1 MVRRGAGPSVTVDAR
16 VIAAV
21 REGNAEAFD
30 LVVREYQPR
39 LYRFLFG
46 MVGEAEVARDLT
58 QDTFLAA
65 YRALPE
71 TRDDL
76 NLTGW
81 LFQIARNNARSHW
94 RRKKLITWLP
104 FGRGDRDDERDGEWE
119 PRGVAGPPLSGP
131 EEFVVEREDL
141 GAALRSLQR
150 ADRECLLLVVD
161 GFSYAEICQITGFTL
176 AAVKGRIFRAR
187 KELRAI
193 LEGKDTA
200 V

>member
-1 MVRRGAGPSVTVDAR
+1 MTVDAR

-21 REGNAEAFD
+21 RQGNAEAFEII
-30 LVVREYQPR
+30 VREYQPR

-46 MVGEAEVARDLT
+46 LIGEAEVARDLT

-71 TRDDL
+71 TRDEL

-81 LFQIARNNARSHW
+81 LFQIARNNARSYW
-94 RRKKLITWLP
+94 RRRKLITWLP
-104 FGRGDRDDERDGEWE
+104 FGRSDHDDQRDEQWE
-119 PRGVAGPPLSGP
+119 PQGVSGPPLSGP
-131 EEFVVEREDL
+131 EELVVEREDL
-141 GAALRSLQR
+141 GAALRCLQR

-161 GFSYAEICQITGFTL
+161 GFSYSEICAITGLTL

-193 LEGKDTA
+193 LEGKDLA

>member
-1 MVRRGAGPSVTVDAR
+1 MGPPMTVDAR

-21 REGNAEAFD
+21 RGGNAEAFD
-30 LVVREYQPR
+30 MIVREYQPR

-65 YRALPE
+65 YRALPS
-71 TRDDL
+71 TREDL

-81 LFQIARNNARSHW
+81 LFQIARNNARSYW
-94 RRKKLITWLP
+94 RRRKLITWLP
-104 FGRGDRDDERDGEWE
+104 FGRGGTDDERDADWE
-119 PRGVAGPPLSGP
+119 PQGVTGPPESRP
-131 EEFVVEREDL
+131 EAFVVEREDL
-141 GAALRSLQR
+141 GATMKRLQR
-150 ADRECLLLVVD
+150 TDRECLLLVVD
-161 GFSYAEICQITGFTL
+161 GFSYDEICTITGLTL

-193 LEGKDTA
+193 LEGKDSA

>member
-1 MVRRGAGPSVTVDAR
+1 MTVDAR

-21 REGNAEAFD
+21 RGGNAEAFD
-30 LVVREYQPR
+30 LIVREFQPR

-46 MVGEAEVARDLT
+46 MVGDAEVARDLT

-71 TRDDL
+71 TSADL

-94 RRKKLITWLP
+94 RRRKLITWLP
-104 FGRGDRDDERDGEWE
+104 FGRGGGDDERDEEWI
-119 PRGVAGPPLSGP
+119 PTGIDPPTGGP
-131 EEFVVEREDL
+131 EEVVIEREAL
-141 GAALRSLQR
+141 GAALKTLQR
-150 ADRECLLLVVD
+150 ADRECLLLVGD
-161 GFSYAEICQITGFTL
+161 GFSYNEICAITGLSL

-187 KELRAI
+187 KELRTI

-200 V
+200 R

>member
-1 MVRRGAGPSVTVDAR
+1 MSVDAR

-21 REGNAEAFD
+21 RQGNAEAFEV
-30 LVVREYQPR
+30 VVREYQPR

-46 MVGEAEVARDLT
+46 MVGDAEVARDLT

-71 TRDDL
+71 TSEDL

-94 RRKKLITWLP
+94 RRRKLFAWLP
-104 FGRGDRDDERDGEWE
+104 FGRGNGDDERDGD
-119 PRGVAGPPLSGP
+119 GVPEGLGVPLDGP
-131 EEFVVEREDL
+131 EETVVEREAL
-141 GAALRSLQR
+141 GGALKLLQR
-150 ADRECLLLVVD
+150 ADRECLLLCAD
-161 GFSYAEICQITGFTL
+161 GFSYAEICAVTGLTL
-176 AAVKGRIFRAR
+176 SAVKGRIFRAR

-193 LEGKDTA
+193 LEGKETDHDA
-200 V
+200 RMLAH

>member
-1 MVRRGAGPSVTVDAR
+1 MTVDAR

-21 REGNAEAFD
+21 RGGNAEAFD
-30 LVVREYQPR
+30 LIVREYQPR

-46 MVGEAEVARDLT
+46 MVGDAEVARDLT

-65 YRALPE
+65 YRALPSTNE
-71 TRDDL
+71 DL

-94 RRKKLITWLP
+94 RRRKLITWLP
-104 FGRGDRDDERDGEWE
+104 FGRGDNDDERDGEWIPE
-119 PRGVAGPPLSGP
+119 GIGPQQDGP
-131 EEFVVEREDL
+131 EEIAIEREDL
-141 GAALRSLQR
+141 RTALKTLAR

-161 GFSYAEICQITGFTL
+161 GLSYAEICTVTGLTL

-193 LEGKDTA
+193 LEGKDSTA
-200 V
+200 